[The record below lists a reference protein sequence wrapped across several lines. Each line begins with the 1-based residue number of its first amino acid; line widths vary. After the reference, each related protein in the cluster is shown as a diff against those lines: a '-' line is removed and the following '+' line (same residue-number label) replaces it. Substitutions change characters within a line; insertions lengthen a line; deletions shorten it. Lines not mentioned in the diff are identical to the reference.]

1 MAYSYCMNDLYDFNL
16 EAFKKIN
23 NELSHNVKMELKN
36 DALYWNNYRGGI
48 SNMHNDAY
56 DKLLK
61 ISGQEEGI
69 KSYNEV
75 VKLLISGY
83 EVQFQ

>member
-1 MAYSYCMNDLYDFNL
+1 MAYSYCMNDLYYFNL

-23 NELSHNVKMELKN
+23 NELSDNVKMELKA
-36 DALYWNNYRGGI
+36 DSLYWNKYRGEI
-48 SNMHNDAY
+48 SEMHNDAY

-61 ISGQEEGI
+61 MSGQEEGI
-69 KSYNEV
+69 KSYNAV

-83 EVQFQ
+83 EVQFK

>member
-1 MAYSYCMNDLYDFNL
+1 MKLGKVSVGL

-23 NELSHNVKMELKN
+23 NELSDNVKMELKT
-36 DALYWNNYRGGI
+36 DSLYWNKYRGEI
-48 SNMHNDAY
+48 SEMHNDAY

-61 ISGQEEGI
+61 MSGQEDGI
-69 KSYNEV
+69 KSYNAV

-83 EVQFQ
+83 EVQFK